1 MFSDACYFRR
11 TRYTDR
17 QSGDNNDDTGATTG
31 NGCHASRTHEL
42 RPILDDSSVNRD
54 RFNDIIPPP
63 RPVAPFP
70 LSCTA
75 ATFSILRGILL
86 NREIVDQVFLFPSF
100 SSLFFA
106 FLSFSFFFFFLFFD
120 PLILDDFCAWV
131 VVDGRCS
138 WILRKF

>member
-54 RFNDIIPPP
+54 RFNDIIPPLAPWPPFRFPAPP
-63 RPVAPFP
+63 RPFPFCEGSSLIERSLIRCFFFP
-70 LSCTA
+70 LFLL
-75 ATFSILRGILL
+75 FSLL
-86 NREIVDQVFLFPSF
+86 FFPS
-100 SSLFFA
+100 L
-106 FLSFSFFFFFLFFD
+106 FFFFFFFFD
-120 PLILDDFCAWV
+120 PLTLDDFCAWV